1 MFADNE
7 APRVRVQIKQCA
19 TQSLIILPLTP
30 APDAGARA
38 ALVPQQAVPGS
49 DAHAARLRAPAA
61 RGQQGASRRPRAP
74 CRGAVGQPQLSAL
87 TRSLAHCCLC
97 RQVKATLYLKHRQ
110 ALGEHTNLNAK
121 VELHARTALEGG
133 KLSEVEKRV
142 DGRVELSQKLLNLTG
157 PSPVS
162 CFTSTLLTRP
172 RLPAADSQDCRLRLG
187 VDLRAQSVYAEARAI
202 VFMSALPARAHG
214 SLGPLRPYLTG
225 TREPLVAQVCAGPC
239 GSVLLLGAV

>member
-1 MFADNE
+1 M
-7 APRVRVQIKQCA
+7 
-19 TQSLIILPLTP
+19 
-30 APDAGARA
+30 
-38 ALVPQQAVPGS
+38 
-49 DAHAARLRAPAA
+49 
-61 RGQQGASRRPRAP
+61 
-74 CRGAVGQPQLSAL
+74 
-87 TRSLAHCCLC
+87 
-97 RQVKATLYLKHRQ
+97 KATLYLKHRQ

-202 VFMSALPARAHG
+202 VFMSALLALTEALVHFALTLQARENHL
-214 SLGPLRPYLTG
+214 SLKFARD
-225 TREPLVAQVCAGPC
+225 RAGVFSY
-239 GSVLLLGAV
+239 SVLYDL